1 MFCGMGII
9 FGGKYVWNLSAAPR
23 LIKSQSF
30 SKEVC
35 DPKQRC
41 RLQYEKRNSI
51 VGYVKASD
59 VLEGVF
65 S

>member
-1 MFCGMGII
+1 MGII

-30 SKEVC
+30 SKELC
-35 DPKQRC
+35 DPQRQS

-51 VGYVKASD
+51 VGCGKAFG
-59 VLEGVF
+59 VLAGVF